1 MAEHSIAME
10 NRSFLIGGCI
20 LARTVGSE
28 MPEYQ
33 LRLWDGQR
41 EYFGNNNTGLGSSGN
56 VIGYREGGDQPL
68 SPRKLTGLRKYT
80 AITLKRGYTEDS
92 AFATWAAEVTAS
104 AGSLGSEVSL
114 ANYRKSIYL
123 EFYKEA
129 GQLTVGYRISNGW
142 VSEYP
147 AMPPGGIRLHSLH
160 LRNGKSVEE
169 KLSTI
174 FEESLSRGS

>member
-1 MAEHSIAME
+1 ME

-20 LARTVGSE
+20 LAGTVGGE

-56 VIGYREGGDQPL
+56 VIGYREGADQPL
-68 SPRKLTGLRKYT
+68 SVRKLMGLRKYT
-80 AITLKRGYTEDS
+80 NITLKRGYTEDS
-92 AFATWAAEVTAS
+92 SAFATWAAEVTGS

-114 ANYRKSIYL
+114 ANYRKSIHL
-123 EFYKEA
+123 EFYNEA

-147 AMPPGGIRLHSLH
+147 AMPPGAMRLHNLH
-160 LRNGKSVEE
+160 LRNGRSVEE

-174 FEESLSRGS
+174 FEESLSRLSRGS